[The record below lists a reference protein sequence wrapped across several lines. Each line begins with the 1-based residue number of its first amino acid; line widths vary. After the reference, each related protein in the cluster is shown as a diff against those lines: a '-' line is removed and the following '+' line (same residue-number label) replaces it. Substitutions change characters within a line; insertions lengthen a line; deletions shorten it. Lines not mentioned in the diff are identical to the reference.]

1 MATERNWA
9 RNLTYSA
16 PMEHPASIEEACEL
30 VARSE
35 RVHPLGTRHS
45 FSDCADGD
53 GLLIVLDRLPADL
66 EIDEQAATATVGAAV
81 RMGDLGQ
88 ALDERG
94 WALANLASLPHI
106 SVGGAVATGTH
117 GSGDRLGTMSSAVR
131 GLQVIDADG
140 SLRDVAGDELAG
152 SVVAMGA
159 LGVVTRLTL
168 AIEPTYEVRQDA
180 YLDLPWSSVEE
191 RFDDITA
198 AGYSVSLFTRWRGPV
213 VERVLVKSRGT
224 EPPEDLFGARPAGGR
239 VGVAEIGV
247 DTKTTEAGGVPGPWW
262 DRLPHFRMAATPSVG
277 EELQTEYL
285 VPRATAAQALATVRS
300 MADDLDPALHI
311 SEIRTMAADD
321 LWLSGAYGTD
331 AVSIQFT
338 WRDLPDLVLPLLPQ
352 VEERLLPLGARPH
365 WGKLFHASGL
375 RLRDHY
381 PRWGDFEDLRDR
393 RDPGRKFGN
402 AFLERTFGA

>member
-1 MATERNWA
+1 MAAERNWA

-16 PMEHPASIEEACEL
+16 PIAHPASLEEACEL
-30 VARSE
+30 VGRSA
-35 RVHPLGTRHS
+35 RVHALGTRHS

-53 GLLIVLDRLPADL
+53 GVLVALDRLPMDL

-88 ALDERG
+88 ALDARG

-131 GLQVIDADG
+131 ALQIIGPDG
-140 SLRDVAGDELAG
+140 ALREVTGDEVAG

-159 LGVVTRLTL
+159 LGIVTRLTL
-168 AIEPTYEVRQDA
+168 AIEPTYEIRQDA
-180 YLDLPWSSVEE
+180 YLDLPWSAALD
-191 RFDDITA
+191 RFDEITA
-198 AGYSVSLFTRWRGPV
+198 VGYSVSLFTRWRGPV
-213 VERVLVKSRGT
+213 ERVLVKSRDT
-224 EPPEDLFGARPAGGR
+224 EPPDDLFGARPAGGR
-239 VGVAEIGV
+239 IGVAEIGV
-247 DTKTTEAGGVPGPWW
+247 DTKNTEAGGVPGPWW

-277 EELQTEYL
+277 EELQSEYL
-285 VPRATAAQALATVRS
+285 VPRATAKQALATVHE
-300 MADDLDPALHI
+300 MADDLDAALHI

-338 WRDLPDLVLPLLPQ
+338 WRDLPDLVLPLLPR

-365 WGKLFHASGL
+365 WAKLFAASGV

-381 PRWGDFEDLRDR
+381 PRWNDFERLRDLRDPDR
-393 RDPGRKFGN
+393 TFGN
-402 AFLERTFGA
+402 AFLEGVFGA

>member
-1 MATERNWA
+1 MAAERNWA

-16 PMEHPASIEEACEL
+16 PIAHPTSIEEACEQ
-30 VARSE
+30 VARST

-53 GLLIVLDRLPADL
+53 GLLLALDRLPMEL

-131 GLQVIDADG
+131 ALQIIGPDG
-140 SLRDVAGDELAG
+140 ALRHVTGDEAAG

-159 LGVVTRLTL
+159 LGVVARLTL
-168 AIEPTYEVRQDA
+168 AIEPTYRIRQDA
-180 YLDLPWSSVEE
+180 YLDLPWSAALD
-191 RFDDITA
+191 RFDEVTS

-213 VERVLVKSRGT
+213 ERVLVKSRET

-239 VGVAEIGV
+239 LGVAEIGV
-247 DTKTTEAGGVPGPWW
+247 DTKNTEAGGIPGPWW

-277 EELQTEYL
+277 EELQSEYL
-285 VPRATAAQALATVRS
+285 VPRATAKQALATVRG
-300 MADDLDPALHI
+300 MADDLDAALHI

-321 LWLSGAYGTD
+321 LWLSGASGTD

-338 WRDLPDLVLPLLPQ
+338 WRDLPDLVLPLLPR

-365 WGKLFHASGL
+365 WGKLFAASGV

-381 PRWGDFEDLRDR
+381 PRWGDFERLRDLRDP
-393 RDPGRKFGN
+393 DRKFGN
-402 AFLERTFGA
+402 AFLERVFGA